1 MSFRRKIVRSLLE
14 RKGLTPF
21 ENSVLMNTFEIS
33 RGRTVSYKELAT
45 KSGRP
50 RAYRAVGNIMNKNPY
65 PLLIPCHRVVA
76 SNHKLGGYAYGVKIK
91 TLLLKMEGAKI

>member
-1 MSFRRKIVRSLLE
+1 
-14 RKGLTPF
+14 
-21 ENSVLMNTFEIS
+21 MNTFEIK
-33 RGRTVSYKELAT
+33 RGRTLSYKELAA

-76 SNHKLGGYAYGVKIK
+76 SNNKLGGYAYGVGIK
-91 TLLLKMEGAKI
+91 TLLLKAEGAKI

>member
-1 MSFRRKIVRSLLE
+1 M
-14 RKGLTPF
+14 TPF

-33 RGRTVSYKELAT
+33 KGKTISYKELAA

-50 RAYRAVGNIMNKNPY
+50 KAYRAVGNIMNKNPY

-76 SNHKLGGYAYGVKIK
+76 SNHKLGGYAYGTKIK
-91 TLLLKMEGAKI
+91 KLLLKMEGARI

>member
-1 MSFRRKIVRSLLE
+1 MLIERLLRQRK
-14 RKGLTPF
+14 LTKF
-21 ENSVLMNTFEIS
+21 ETQVLMNTFEIS
-33 RGRTVSYKELAT
+33 RGRTLSYKELAA

-76 SNHKLGGYAYGVKIK
+76 SNHKLGGYAYGVKM
-91 TLLLKMEGAKI
+91 TSSTG